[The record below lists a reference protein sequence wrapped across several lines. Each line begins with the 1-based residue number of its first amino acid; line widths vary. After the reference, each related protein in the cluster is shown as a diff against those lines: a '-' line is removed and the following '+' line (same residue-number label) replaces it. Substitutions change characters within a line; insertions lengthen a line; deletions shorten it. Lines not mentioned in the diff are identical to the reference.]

1 MLTNIKKV
9 FQNLNPQ
16 ILFPK
21 HARDIPASI
30 SGRILN
36 YDSTSPKVNVISA
49 KNINNSKPSL
59 LLLNL
64 SQLMRSNISVQLP
77 LRKHVIAKL

>member
-1 MLTNIKKV
+1 MHVIYLHPLAAE
-9 FQNLNPQ
+9 F
-16 ILFPK
+16 
-21 HARDIPASI
+21 SI
-30 SGRILN
+30 

-77 LRKHVIAKL
+77 LCKHVIAKL